1 MASNNYP
8 PPPGP
13 PPGKE
18 LGAGGYAP
26 SLQNHYGNGNN
37 RCNANHG
44 GLDYRPPF
52 IPLQEQPGQGPPKY
66 DLNPNNGMNGG
77 FNDPPPPY
85 TFEQKFAL
93 PKPKY
98 NDLWAAILFVIDFFG
113 LVAVSGISLNA
124 YRATKGTN
132 GNGIYD
138 DRGND
143 FGLST
148 NTIILFAFV
157 LVIALAVSTLYLI
170 VARKFTKK
178 LIWITGILK

>member
-1 MASNNYP
+1 MSSNDYYNNYV

-13 PPGKE
+13 PPGKAP
-18 LGAGGYAP
+18 GAGGYAP
-26 SLQNHYGNGNN
+26 NYYGNNVYTGNQG
-37 RCNANHG
+37 ASS
-44 GLDYRPPF
+44 YQPPL
-52 IPLQEQPGQGPPKY
+52 IPLQEQHGQDPIKFPPH
-66 DLNPNNGMNGG
+66 PNAGMHGE
-77 FNDPPPPY
+77 FNEPPPPY

-98 NDLWAAILFVIDFFG
+98 HDLWAAILFLIDFFG
-113 LVAVSGISLNA
+113 LVVVSGISLNA

-138 DRGND
+138 GRGND

-148 NTIILFAFV
+148 NTIVLFMFV
-157 LVIALAVSTLYLI
+157 LVVALGASALYFLLARTL
-170 VARKFTKK
+170 TKQ